1 MTEDKAMETLQVG
14 DSAPDFALEATTGNK
29 ITLSGALSQGP
40 AVLVFYRFDFGP
52 I

>member
-1 MTEDKAMETLQVG
+1 MTKLQVG
-14 DSAPDFALEATTGNK
+14 DTAPDFTLEATTENQ

-40 AVLVFYRFDFGP
+40 VVLIFYRFDFGP